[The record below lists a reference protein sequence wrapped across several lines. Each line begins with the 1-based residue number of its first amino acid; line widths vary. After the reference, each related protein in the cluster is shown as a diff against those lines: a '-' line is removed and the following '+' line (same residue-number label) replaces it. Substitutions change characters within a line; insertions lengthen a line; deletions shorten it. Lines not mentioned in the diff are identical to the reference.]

1 MPRRPLV
8 RSSTRHRPLCLAICA
23 ALSAGPA
30 YGAPDAAGFA
40 RATGFE
46 NVGVRTAGDTLRA
59 AFENRRYRHS
69 ARALGVV
76 AAATGERAVWVER
89 RLGLEMAAVRRAPAS
104 APGWIERFAGVRADS
119 AFRVRYPGDDPYWP
133 ALRGAPIAPTTRTLD
148 VTVGPR
154 FRYEFG
160 RIFEPFLYSLDLE
173 PRLRWVPWTGARATA
188 SLLIPVHNDFERGDL
203 QPDIGRVR
211 PGATGLEQYFWL
223 PGLAFGS
230 LHGGYFGENRYGG
243 SLGFAR
249 PVDGGRWLIDS
260 QVDVTGFVSFTGGE
274 ILYSTPTRWTGFSGL
289 TWRAPVYDLS
299 LRARL
304 QWFLFGDRGIEL
316 QARREIGD
324 LGVAFYYQRIEGD
337 GIQGVRL
344 DIPVPPAVRGTGTA
358 VRVMPVERFPIS
370 YDDRGRAIGSA
381 LAGTASREA
390 LLEQLDEPALDTNEH
405 RYRRGAG
412 AAPAQRSDAR
422 PGWVS
427 LSGMTGLA
435 TIPWAGT
442 IGDRM
447 MEVGYTWVPERWA
460 YDFRDVHPNAYYFGT
475 IGFLPRVEVQL
486 RWTQIVGRRDF
497 EEIVPDSRLA
507 DLDRTAG
514 ARIALIPP
522 AEGRPGLAIGMDDI
536 VGTRRFHSTY
546 AVAGIPATI
555 LGVRTRA
562 AIGYAP
568 TAFAAPRH
576 VLDGAFGG
584 VEVQPWR
591 ALRLQVEYDSEKW
604 NAGIGVAPGFGFR
617 FRVAALDLESL
628 SAGAGWSWPL

>member
-1 MPRRPLV
+1 MSRHTHARPIL
-8 RSSTRHRPLCLAICA
+8 RHGPIWLAVCS
-23 ALSAGPA
+23 LHGAGPVL
-30 YGAPDAAGFA
+30 GAPAAGDVA
-40 RATGFE
+40 RTTGFE
-46 NVGVRTAGDTLRA
+46 NVSVRSAGDSLRV

-69 ARALGVV
+69 ARALGAL
-76 AAATGERAVWVER
+76 AAVTGGGATWVER
-89 RLGLEMAAVRRAPAS
+89 RFGLETAAVRRVPARAS
-104 APGWIERFAGVRADS
+104 GWLDRFAGMSDDS
-119 AFRVRYPGDDPYWP
+119 VFAVRYPSDDPRWS
-133 ALRGAPIAPTTRTLD
+133 ALRGAPAHPTSRTLD

-160 RIFEPFLYSLDLE
+160 RVFEPFLYSLDIE
-173 PRLRWVPWTGARATA
+173 PRLRYVPWTGARAAA
-188 SLLIPVHNDFERGDL
+188 SLLIPIHNDFERGEL
-203 QPDIGRVR
+203 QPDLGRVR
-211 PGATGLEQYFWL
+211 PGAAGLEQYFWL
-223 PGLAFGS
+223 PGLALGS
-230 LHGGYFGENRYGG
+230 LHGGYFGENRYGA

-249 PVDGGRWLIDS
+249 PHDGGRWLVDS
-260 QVDVTGFVSFTGGE
+260 QLDLTGFVSFTQGE
-274 ILYSTPTRWTGFSGL
+274 ILYSPATRWTGFTGVA
-289 TWRAPVYDLS
+289 WRAPVYDFS
-299 LRARL
+299 LRARM

-344 DIPVPPAVRGTGTA
+344 DIPVPPAVRGTGAA
-358 VRVMPVERFPIS
+358 VRVMPVERFPIT

-381 LAGTASREA
+381 LAGAASREA
-390 LLEQLDEPALDTNEH
+390 LLERLDGAALDANAH
-405 RYRRGAG
+405 RFRRGAG
-412 AAPAQRSDAR
+412 AAQLISLEAR

-427 LSGMTGLA
+427 LSGMSGLA

-447 MEVGYTWVPERWA
+447 MEIGYTRVPARWA
-460 YDFRDVHPNAYYFGT
+460 HDFRGVHPNAYYFGT
-475 IGFLPRVEVQL
+475 IGFLPQVEVQL
-486 RWTQIVGRRDF
+486 RWTEIVGRRDF

-514 ARIALIPP
+514 IRLSLIPP
-522 AEGRPGLAIGMDDI
+522 AERRPGLAIGMDDV

-546 AVAGIPATI
+546 AVAGLPAAI
-555 LGVRTRA
+555 FGVHTRG

-576 VLDGAFGG
+576 VLDGLFGG
-584 VEVQPWR
+584 FEVQPWR
-591 ALRLQVEYDSEKW
+591 ALRLQIEHDSEKW
-604 NAGIGVAPGFGFR
+604 NAGIGVEPGFGFR